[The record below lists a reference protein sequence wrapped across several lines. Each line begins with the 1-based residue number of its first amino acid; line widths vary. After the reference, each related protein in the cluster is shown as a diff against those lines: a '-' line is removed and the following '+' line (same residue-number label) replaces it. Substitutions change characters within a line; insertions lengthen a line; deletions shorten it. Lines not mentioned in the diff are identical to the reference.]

1 MKKDQ
6 SRLRQQ
12 LRRTEESRRAHIQ
25 RILAEK
31 GPLRPGAFVT
41 VMRKCG
47 KPNCHCHRP
56 DHPGHGPNLRLTYK
70 LKGKTV
76 TESLPT
82 PAAVRK
88 AENEI
93 AEFRKFEQLRRE
105 FVEVNTKICQSR
117 PVEQTLSPEEKKR
130 RRRSSRRSP
139 KK

>member
-1 MKKDQ
+1 MPPSVPTLEQRRSKIVHQIAQLGD
-6 SRLRQQ
+6 LRSGSITSTGG
-12 LRRTEESRRAHIQ
+12 R
-25 RILAEK
+25 
-31 GPLRPGAFVT
+31 
-41 VMRKCG
+41 CG